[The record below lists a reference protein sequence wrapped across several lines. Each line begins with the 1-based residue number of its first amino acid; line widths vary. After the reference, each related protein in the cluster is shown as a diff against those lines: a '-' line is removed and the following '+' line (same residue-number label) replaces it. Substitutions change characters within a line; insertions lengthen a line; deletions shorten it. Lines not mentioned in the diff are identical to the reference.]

1 MSETVVKD
9 DKKDNKNKRQKYWDL
24 IAINKKYRNWKTIL
38 LAELIG
44 TYLLT
49 LWIILPSTVGFD
61 SMNNWWGYIWTL
73 MFMKA
78 LWVAAFIV
86 LIVYVLRY
94 ISVNLNP
101 AVTIAEIAKGNDKL
115 PIGLAKI
122 NIQFA
127 GGIMAG
133 FTALGLAILT
143 DNSSSNLDA
152 ISPLVRYYDF
162 GNLGTSGWYDNP
174 ILSKSYSDFNGGQ
187 GAFVMS
193 SMVLEF
199 IYTFALLASV
209 FYWQKSVSHNMRP
222 IVIGLIVWVAVTL
235 GLRTNNIALNPAR
248 LIGPAIART
257 VGVNSGHLVSSS
269 IVPINY
275 TDWMWVYLISE
286 LSAASVFA
294 MIELNKRKK
303 LEI

>member
-1 MSETVVKD
+1 MSKTVVKD
-9 DKKDNKNKRQKYWDL
+9 DNNSNKKKRKNYWDL

-49 LWIILPSTVGFD
+49 LWIILPSSVGFD

-73 MFMKA
+73 MIMKA
-78 LWVAAFIV
+78 LWVAGFIV
-86 LIVYVLRY
+86 FIVYVLRY

-143 DNSSSNLDA
+143 DNNTSNLDA
-152 ISPLVRYYDF
+152 ISPLVRHYDF
-162 GNLGTSGWYDNP
+162 SNLGAGGWYDNP
-174 ILSKSYSDFNGGQ
+174 ILSKSYNDFNGGQ
-187 GAFVMS
+187 GIFVMS
-193 SMVLEF
+193 SMILEF
-199 IYTFALLASV
+199 IYTYALLASV
-209 FYWQKSVSHNMRP
+209 FYWQKKVSHNMRP
-222 IVIGLIVWVAVTL
+222 IVIGLIVWLAVTL

-248 LIGPAIART
+248 LIGPAIAQS
-257 VGVNSGHLVSSS
+257 VGINSGILISSS
-269 IVPINY
+269 PINY

-286 LSAASVFA
+286 LSAASIFS
-294 MIELNKRKK
+294 MIELSKRKK

>member
-1 MSETVVKD
+1 MSKTVVKD
-9 DKKDNKNKRQKYWDL
+9 DNNSNKNKRKNYWDL

-49 LWIILPSTVGFD
+49 LWIILPSSVGFD

-73 MFMKA
+73 MIMKA
-78 LWVAAFIV
+78 LWVAGFIV
-86 LIVYVLRY
+86 FIVYVLRY

-133 FTALGLAILT
+133 FTALGLAVLT
-143 DNSSSNLDA
+143 DNNTSNLDA
-152 ISPLVRYYDF
+152 ISPLVRHYDF
-162 GNLGTSGWYDNP
+162 NNLGSGVWYDNP
-174 ILSKSYSDFNGGQ
+174 ILSKSYNDFNGGQ
-187 GAFVMS
+187 GIFVMS
-193 SMVLEF
+193 SMILEF
-199 IYTFALLASV
+199 IYTYALLASV
-209 FYWQKSVSHNMRP
+209 FYWQKKVSHNMRP
-222 IVIGLIVWVAVTL
+222 IVIGLIVWLAVTL

-248 LIGPAIART
+248 LIGPAIAQS
-257 VGVNSGHLVSSS
+257 VGINSGILISSS
-269 IVPINY
+269 PINY

-286 LSAASVFA
+286 LSAASIFA